1 MTGLASLPRFRVQ
14 RAVEEALAEDL
25 GDAGD
30 ITTRATVPADARWL
44 AAIVARKAGR
54 IAGLDFARAAFA
66 ALDPEAECDI
76 RIGDGEDAQAGETV
90 AQIRA
95 SAHALLSGERVALNF
110 LGHLS
115 GIATQTARFVDAIR
129 GTGAQICCT
138 RKTTPGLR
146 AFEKYAVRAGGGV
159 NHRFGLY
166 DAVLIKDNHILAA
179 GGIAAAIERARD
191 AAGHMVRI
199 EVEVDTLDQ
208 LKEALAHDID
218 AVLLDNMDLPTL
230 AEAVR
235 MAKGRAITEAS
246 GGVTLETVRGI
257 AETGVDLISSGAL
270 THSSPALDLGLDF
283 RPG

>member
-1 MTGLASLPRFRVQ
+1 
-14 RAVEEALAEDL
+14 
-25 GDAGD
+25 
-30 ITTRATVPADARWL
+30 
-44 AAIVARKAGR
+44 
-54 IAGLDFARAAFA
+54 AFA
-66 ALDPEAECDI
+66 TLDREAECDI
-76 RIGDGEDAQAGETV
+76 RIGDGKDAQAGETV

-179 GGIAAAIERARD
+179 GGVAAAIEGARD